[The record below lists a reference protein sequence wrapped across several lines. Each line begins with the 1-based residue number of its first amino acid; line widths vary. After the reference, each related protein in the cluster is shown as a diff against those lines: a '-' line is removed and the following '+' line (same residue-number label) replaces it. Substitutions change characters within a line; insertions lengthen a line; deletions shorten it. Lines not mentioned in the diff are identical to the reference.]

1 VIEQITKIETAY
13 AALRVSFDT
22 EAMEVNPLPRLD
34 ELLGSLEA
42 AALIAGVP
50 RAFLRAYID
59 SVRLC
64 YECRRLEATVDRLA
78 FKLIKNLPM
87 ILETDKSLDP
97 AKAREYAREAIEL
110 LKNMRNAASFDEH
123 YDGVPQWALSLLSM
137 AIWHPYIIQIARRKA
152 SRIMHAL
159 DELDKCR
166 QQLIL
171 LNRKLEGKPDLTSY
185 IARQLSAID
194 EAR

>member
-1 VIEQITKIETAY
+1 MIEQITKIETAY
-13 AALRVSFDT
+13 AALKISFDA

-50 RAFLRAYID
+50 RVFLRPYTD

-64 YECRRLEATVDRLA
+64 YECRRLEAAADGLA
-78 FKLIKNLPM
+78 FKLVKNLPM
-87 ILETDKSLDP
+87 ILETDKSLEP
-97 AKAREYAREAIEL
+97 AKAGEYAREAIEL
-110 LKNMRNAASFDEH
+110 LKDMRNAASFGEDN
-123 YDGVPQWALSLLSM
+123 DRLPQLALSLLSM
-137 AIWHPYIIQIARRKA
+137 AIWHPYIIQIARKKA
-152 SRIMHAL
+152 SRLMHAL
-159 DELDKCR
+159 DELDKYR

-194 EAR
+194 QAR